1 MDSAIHRINHLV
13 DKYSENQLRNPVDKD
28 LSVGQLYPP
37 FEQLG
42 PGLQAEIMLS
52 LLRLERKQKKNYSNP
67 FRNRTFLFLS
77 YLFGIET
84 ITTFIHSSSSLEK
97 HSRFQTKMGK
107 VYTRF
112 RPKRRRNPTRWGGT
126 YLYGS
131 YKGVP
136 TSEINREREPLRR
149 RKS

>member
-1 MDSAIHRINHLV
+1 
-13 DKYSENQLRNPVDKD
+13 
-28 LSVGQLYPP
+28 
-37 FEQLG
+37 
-42 PGLQAEIMLS
+42 MLS

-84 ITTFIHSSSSLEK
+84 ITTFIHSRSSLEK
-97 HSRFQTKMGK
+97 HTRFQTKMGK

-126 YLYGS
+126 YLYGW
-131 YKGVP
+131 YKGVT
-136 TSEINREREPLRR
+136 TSGDTQREPLWR
-149 RKS
+149 RKSWSLNGRCYSWITEGKQPYIVTTNGFFVHHSISGFIIHSSILPFLKF